1 MDMNNMK
8 YCSDS
13 LAHDYDLFT
22 VKPKKANNVI
32 DMPKTTTS
40 KKSRTIK
47 AAKPNLLTA
56 IAVSFVVLALF
67 GNIFLRAEISK
78 VSTEIN
84 EAEAVY
90 SELMS
95 EQTRLNVELEKK
107 VSLGNLEKQ
116 AEKLGMQK
124 QEKMQ
129 MNYIFAYDDNEVEES
144 ADVD

>member
-1 MDMNNMK
+1 MNNMK

-22 VKPKKANNVI
+22 VKPKKQNNVI
-32 DMPKTTTS
+32 DMPKAAAPS
-40 KKSRTIK
+40 KKVKK
-47 AAKPNLLTA
+47 AKAVKPNVLTA
-56 IAVSFVVLALF
+56 AIVSFLVLTLF

-78 VSTEIN
+78 VSSEIT
-84 EAEAVY
+84 EAETVY

-95 EQTRLNVELEKK
+95 EKTRLNVALEKK
-107 VSLGNLEKQ
+107 VSFGNLEKQ
-116 AEKLGMQK
+116 AQSLGMQK

-129 MNYIFAYDDNEVEES
+129 MNYIFSYEDNDLEES

>member
-1 MDMNNMK
+1 MNNMK

-22 VKPKKANNVI
+22 VKPKKVENI
-32 DMPKTTTS
+32 IEMPKTTS
-40 KKSRTIK
+40 KKSKKIK
-47 AAKPNLLTA
+47 AAKPSLLTA

-95 EQTRLNVELEKK
+95 EKTRLNVQLEKK

-116 AEKLGMQK
+116 AQKLGMQK

-129 MNYIFAYDDNEVEES
+129 MNYIFAFDDNELEES
-144 ADVD
+144 ADVE

>member
-22 VKPKKANNVI
+22 VKPKKTNNVI
-32 DMPKTTTS
+32 DMPKSTTS
-40 KKSRTIK
+40 KKKNTLK
-47 AAKPNLLTA
+47 ATKPSVLTA
-56 IAVSFVVLALF
+56 IAVTFVVLALF

-95 EQTRLNVELEKK
+95 EKTRLNVELEKK

-116 AEKLGMQK
+116 AQKLGMQK

-129 MNYIFAYDDNEVEES
+129 MNYIFAYDDSDLEES
-144 ADVD
+144 ADID